1 MFDQPVLD
9 RFLAERGPRGPALRR
24 AAAFGRYLSLAIVL
38 PAMAGCGTTGHFVE
52 QPPLTVGGSQEGAR
66 QAVAQL
72 FASAKPYT
80 VKLCEADPSS
90 KQCKKDSESISATG
104 VGGLFIPLVLH
115 VHGIG
120 ISKEHPSTDGL
131 AMNMSFKST
140 ADGIP
145 PICASADGKLILR
158 NNDTALL
165 QASNFYCNWMAVG
178 NVLVNVDLS
187 IDSADPQNKTFTG
200 YYKLVFHGTGNVS
213 GSGYYRAV
221 IAADTKTSVS
231 LADENSKLSRS
242 VASSPSTTETRLAA
256 RTR

>member
-1 MFDQPVLD
+1 MSDQPVLD
-9 RFLAERGPRGPALRR
+9 RLSAPPEPGSPGLRR
-24 AAAFGRYLSLAIVL
+24 ATVNRYLSLAVVL
-38 PAMAGCGTTGHFVE
+38 PALAGCGTTSHFVE
-52 QPPLTVGGSQEGAR
+52 QPQLTIHGSQERGR

-72 FASAKPYT
+72 FTSDAPYT

-120 ISKEHPSTDGL
+120 ISKEHPSADGL
-131 AMNMSFKST
+131 AMNVAFEST

-145 PICASADGKLILR
+145 PICASADGKIVLR
-158 NNDTALL
+158 DNDTALL

-178 NVLVNVDLS
+178 NVLVNVDMS
-187 IDSADPQNKTFTG
+187 IDSVDLTNKIFTG

-221 IAADTKTSVS
+221 IAADTKAAVS
-231 LADENSKLSRS
+231 RADGNTQLSLS
-242 VASSPSTTETRLAA
+242 TTSSPSTPEIRLAA